1 MTTKKKKRLGRGLDA
16 LLGGGVSDTAPSD
29 TSADPLNSSSQSEPS
44 STTAIQGGGER
55 APNTLPIEKMQPG
68 EYQPRTRMD
77 QDSLNELA
85 ASIKSQGI
93 IQPILVRPID
103 GSKYEIIAGE
113 RRWRAA
119 QIAQLDEV
127 PVLVR
132 DIPDEATLA
141 VALIENIQREN
152 LNPVEEAVGL
162 KRLVD
167 EFELTHEEM
176 AKSIG
181 RSRTAVTNL
190 LRLLSLSHGAKQ
202 LLEHGKIEMGHA
214 RALLG
219 LPIEHQDF
227 AAAEVYSKKLSVRQT
242 EALVKSYVSPKKK
255 AKPAAKSSDI
265 RQLEESLGEKLGTK
279 VSIDDKKGKG
289 KLVIEYKS
297 LEILDGI
304 LDHIK

>member
-16 LLGGGVSDTAPSD
+16 LL
-29 TSADPLNSSSQSEPS
+29 SASQPAAE
-44 STTAIQGGGER
+44 A
-55 APNTLPIEKMQPG
+55 LPIEKLQPG
-68 EYQPRTRMD
+68 EYQPRTNMD
-77 QDSLNELA
+77 ADSLQELA
-85 ASIKSQGI
+85 ASIQSQGI
-93 IQPILVRPID
+93 IQPILVRPVSAD
-103 GSKYEIIAGE
+103 KYEIIAGE

-119 QIAQLDEV
+119 QIAQLGEV

-162 KRLVD
+162 KRLMD
-167 EFELTHEEM
+167 EFDLTHEEM

-190 LRLLSLSHGAKQ
+190 LRLLGLSYAAKQ

-219 LPIEHQDF
+219 LAVEQQDY
-227 AAAEVYSKKLSVRQT
+227 AAAEVYSKRLSVRQT
-242 EALVKSYVSPKKK
+242 EALVRSYASPKKK
-255 AKPAAKSSDI
+255 AVAKTKSTDI
-265 RQLEESLGEKLGTK
+265 LQLEETLAETLGTK
-279 VSIDDKKGKG
+279 VTVEDKKGKG
-289 KLVIEYKS
+289 KLVIEYAN
-297 LEILDGI
+297 LDILDGI
-304 LDHIK
+304 IQHIK

>member
-1 MTTKKKKRLGRGLDA
+1 MTNKKKKRLGRGLDA
-16 LLGGGVSDTAPSD
+16 LLSASQPQTKAQQSSSSTSALNAAPS
-29 TSADPLNSSSQSEPS
+29 S
-44 STTAIQGGGER
+44 
-55 APNTLPIEKMQPG
+55 LPIEKLQPG
-68 EYQPRTRMD
+68 EYQPRTNMD
-77 QDSLNELA
+77 AESLQELA
-85 ASIKSQGI
+85 ASIQAQGI
-93 IQPILVRPID
+93 IQPILVRSIATD
-103 GSKYEIIAGE
+103 KYEIIAGE

-167 EFELTHEEM
+167 EFGLTHEEM

-190 LRLLSLSHGAKQ
+190 LRLLSLSYAARQ

-219 LPIEHQDF
+219 LPVEQQDYV
-227 AAAEVYSKKLSVRQT
+227 AAEVYSKRLSVRQT
-242 EALVKSYVSPKKK
+242 EALVRSYASPKKK
-255 AKPAAKSSDI
+255 ATAKTKSTDI
-265 RQLEESLGEKLGTK
+265 LQLEESLAETLGTK
-279 VSIDDKKGKG
+279 VSVEDLKGKG
-289 KLVIEYKS
+289 KIVIEYKS
-297 LEILDGI
+297 LDILDGI
-304 LDHIK
+304 LAHIK

>member
-1 MTTKKKKRLGRGLDA
+1 MNAKKKKRLGRGLDA
-16 LLGGGVSDTAPSD
+16 LLGGSEPQRTEPNVSNTAQ
-29 TSADPLNSSSQSEPS
+29 SAPEPS
-44 STTAIQGGGER
+44 S
-55 APNTLPIEKMQPG
+55 LPIEKLQRG
-68 EYQPRTRMD
+68 EYQPRTNMD
-77 QDSLNELA
+77 QDSLEDLA
-85 ASIKSQGI
+85 ASIRAQGI
-93 IQPILVRPID
+93 IQPILVRPV
-103 GSKYEIIAGE
+103 GSGDYEIIAGE

-162 KRLVD
+162 KRLMD

-176 AKSIG
+176 AKGIG

-219 LPIEHQDF
+219 LPVEQQDY
-227 AAAEVYSKKLSVRQT
+227 AAAEVYSKRLSVRQT
-242 EALVKSYVSPKKK
+242 EALVRSYTQSKKK
-255 AKPAAKSSDI
+255 PQSVAKTPDI
-265 RQLEESLGEKLGTK
+265 KRLEQTLSERLGTR
-279 VSIDDKKGKG
+279 VRVDDRNGKG
-289 KLVIEYKS
+289 KLIIEYKS
-297 LEILDGI
+297 LDTLDGI
-304 LDHIK
+304 IQHIK

>member
-16 LLGGGVSDTAPSD
+16 LLGGSLSESNAGNADSLSTGAISGSDT
-29 TSADPLNSSSQSEPS
+29 N
-44 STTAIQGGGER
+44 QGEAR
-55 APNTLPIEKMQPG
+55 TPTVLPIEKMQPG

-103 GSKYEIIAGE
+103 GNKYEIIAGE

-132 DIPDEATLA
+132 NIPDEATLA

-152 LNPVEEAVGL
+152 LNPIEESVGL
-162 KRLVD
+162 KRLMD

-242 EALVKSYVSPKKK
+242 EALVRSYVSPKKK
-255 AKPAAKSSDI
+255 SQPTVKTSDI
-265 RQLEESLGEKLGTK
+265 RRLEETLGETLGTR
-279 VSIDDKKGKG
+279 VLVDDKNGKG

-304 LDHIK
+304 LAHIK